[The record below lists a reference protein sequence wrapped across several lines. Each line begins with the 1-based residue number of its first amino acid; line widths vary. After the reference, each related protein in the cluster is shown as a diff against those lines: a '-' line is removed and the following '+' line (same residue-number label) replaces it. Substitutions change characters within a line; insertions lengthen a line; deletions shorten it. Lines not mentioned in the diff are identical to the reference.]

1 MVTIMKNEKIEEIE
15 QGIYLLGGRASD
27 CHSYLIRAT
36 SKNVLI
42 DSGLDSSFLS
52 LQEQFF
58 SLGLN

>member
-42 DSGLDSSFLS
+42 DSGLD
-52 LQEQFF
+52 
-58 SLGLN
+58 